1 MNVWFLLAEANGGG
15 GLRQIADTFGVD
27 WPHLLSQVVSFAIV
41 CLILQRFAYK
51 PVLRLLDERRK
62 QIAEGIAE
70 REKIRNELAQADAR
84 RQEIIISADSEAT
97 RLIDEAHAAAADVR
111 DRETSKALAKADQII
126 VKSRAEAEL
135 EHSRML
141 QDLKQE
147 LGSLVVEA
155 TSAVTGKI
163 LTADDQ
169 RRMAQET
176 LSQIRKAA

>member
-1 MNVWFLLAEANGGG
+1 
-15 GLRQIADTFGVD
+15 
-27 WPHLLSQVVSFAIV
+27 
-41 CLILQRFAYK
+41 
-51 PVLRLLDERRK
+51 
-62 QIAEGIAE
+62 
-70 REKIRNELAQADAR
+70 
-84 RQEIIISADSEAT
+84 
-97 RLIDEAHAAAADVR
+97 
-111 DRETSKALAKADQII
+111 

>member
-1 MNVWFLLAEANGGG
+1 MNVLFLLAEADGGG

-27 WPHLLSQVVSFAIV
+27 WPHLLSQVISFAIV

-111 DRETSKALAKADQII
+111 
-126 VKSRAEAEL
+126 
-135 EHSRML
+135 
-141 QDLKQE
+141 
-147 LGSLVVEA
+147 
-155 TSAVTGKI
+155 
-163 LTADDQ
+163 
-169 RRMAQET
+169 
-176 LSQIRKAA
+176 